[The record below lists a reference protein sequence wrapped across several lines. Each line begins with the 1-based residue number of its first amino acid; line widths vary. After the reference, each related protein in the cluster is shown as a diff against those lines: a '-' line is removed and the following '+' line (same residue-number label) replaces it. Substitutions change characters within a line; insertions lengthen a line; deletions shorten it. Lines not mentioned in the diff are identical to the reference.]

1 MQMLIQRCL
10 FFEFGV
16 LFLQVAQE
24 DALLDK
30 LGRDD
35 TMSDEERTKLELE
48 LDVVERLFDMSACKR
63 QICDQLLT
71 RLPYL
76 RYR

>member
-1 MQMLIQRCL
+1 MLIQRCL
-10 FFEFGV
+10 FSEFVV

-24 DALLDK
+24 GALLDK
-30 LGRDD
+30 LGRD
-35 TMSDEERTKLELE
+35 TMSDEERAKLELE
-48 LDVVERLFDMSACKR
+48 LGVVEHLFDMSACKR

-76 RYR
+76 R